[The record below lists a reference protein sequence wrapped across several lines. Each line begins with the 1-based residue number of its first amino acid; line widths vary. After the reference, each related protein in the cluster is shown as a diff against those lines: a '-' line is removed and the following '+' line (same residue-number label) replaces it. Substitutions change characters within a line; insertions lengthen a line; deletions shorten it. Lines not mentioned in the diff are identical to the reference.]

1 MEYDYTAAS
10 GGVAA
15 YLRLDDVIYP
25 HARQI
30 DYNYTGAVDSVM
42 SRLSSI
48 TEQNGTTDAAYTYL
62 GLDTI
67 VAEDYPGGGVELNYD
82 STGNNAYSGFDRF
95 GRVLDQLWAADSG
108 ANAFNPLEEYK
119 YGYDADGDVL
129 SQENK
134 NAESLSNAYLYD
146 AANRLINWAQGVT
159 QMKTYSYDSVGNN
172 IDSSLTGG
180 KYNSDNEE
188 TTINNGGLQPNYDLA
203 GNMQTLSNGDTAVYD
218 AWGRLVEVDGTSGT
232 VEQCEYD
239 GTGRRVQVATPTA
252 VETDYYS
259 GQQVIESDTAVT
271 GSGTTRYQWIWSPRY
286 IDAPIC
292 RDTLDSNGNVE
303 SPTTGRIYYLGDA
316 NYNVTA
322 VVQYASGSWA
332 VAERYTYDPYGNVTI
347 YTPDWGGTLTSS
359 SVSNTIFFA
368 GESFDTATGLYFDN
382 ARYYDPQL
390 GRFISQDP
398 MGARRQRQ

>member
-82 STGNNAYSGFDRF
+82 STGNNAYSGFPPLRARSRSALG
-95 GRVLDQLWAADSG
+95 GRQL

-119 YGYDADGDVL
+119 YGYDADGDVS

-159 QMKTYSYDSVGNN
+159 QMKTYSYGSVGNN

-180 KYNSDNEE
+180 KYH
-188 TTINNGGLQPNYDLA
+188 
-203 GNMQTLSNGDTAVYD
+203 
-218 AWGRLVEVDGTSGT
+218 
-232 VEQCEYD
+232 
-239 GTGRRVQVATPTA
+239 
-252 VETDYYS
+252 
-259 GQQVIESDTAVT
+259 
-271 GSGTTRYQWIWSPRY
+271 
-286 IDAPIC
+286 
-292 RDTLDSNGNVE
+292 
-303 SPTTGRIYYLGDA
+303 
-316 NYNVTA
+316 
-322 VVQYASGSWA
+322 
-332 VAERYTYDPYGNVTI
+332 
-347 YTPDWGGTLTSS
+347 
-359 SVSNTIFFA
+359 
-368 GESFDTATGLYFDN
+368 
-382 ARYYDPQL
+382 
-390 GRFISQDP
+390 
-398 MGARRQRQ
+398 RQRGNDDQ